1 MDSRA
6 LLESSRRWMGMAL
19 SALSRP
25 EDADI
30 AVHHAAVACEHL
42 LKSYLAGLH
51 PALLAEGKDFTSLLH
66 AVGHGDKARET
77 SLTAFRSIALPEAYA
92 RVAQLV
98 SPLTVDHSEV
108 KVMANARNG
117 VAHCGIHDPSMA
129 REITT
134 TCIRLA
140 EAILPHLTNDAYTY
154 WYPHDAVRKR
164 FIEAH
169 ATKLGEVLRLRI
181 EHFRD
186 AYRRGELP
194 EDIEDYLGIGPKAEA
209 VRMPEEAGVIRMI
222 PTMNLFK
229 LIQETP
235 EKDLI
240 QLSAETC
247 PACEERAVIGWRV
260 GSSYSDDETPFEYRT
275 ALCCRCLLPLSVEE
289 VLFLGLGEA
298 IGLPP
303 YGS

>member
-1 MDSRA
+1 MDPRD

-51 PALLAEGKDFTSLLH
+51 PVLLAEGKDFTSLLH
-66 AVGHGDKARET
+66 AVGYGDKAKGKDLT
-77 SLTAFRSIALPEAYA
+77 SFRSVALPEAYA
-92 RVAQLV
+92 RVAQLI
-98 SPLTVDHSEV
+98 PTLTFDHNEV
-108 KVMANARNG
+108 QVAANARNG
-117 VAHCGIHDPSMA
+117 VAHCGIHDPSRA

-134 TCIRLA
+134 ICIRLA
-140 EAILPHLTNDAYTY
+140 EAILPHLTDDAHTY

-169 ATKLGEVLRLRI
+169 ATKLSDGLTRRI
-181 EHFRD
+181 VHFRD
-186 AYRRGELP
+186 AYRRGKLP
-194 EDIEDYLGIGPKAEA
+194 EDIESYLGIGPSAES
-209 VRMPEEAGVIRMI
+209 VRVPEEAGVIRVI
-222 PTMNLFK
+222 PTVNLFMMVRDTS
-229 LIQETP
+229 Q
-235 EKDLI
+235 KDLNRLDA
-240 QLSAETC
+240 QTC
-247 PACEERAVIGWRV
+247 PACEESAVIGWRV
-260 GSSYSDDETPFEYRT
+260 GSSYGDDETPYEYRT

-289 VLFLGLGEA
+289 ILFLGLGKA

-303 YGS
+303 YGN